1 MKKSTIF
8 LILLVYI
15 ASFVIVGLFGIQVRA
30 HNEIVYVEN
39 ISLTPIN
46 QEALVNYK
54 YDETNKK
61 YTFIAYYEDGLVIQ
75 LKANVTPANQNPVI
89 RDFWLE
95 YDSEIAEI
103 TVVDSVFININ
114 VKEDGALDFS
124 VVSTDGLDLTIN
136 ATLLVLYA

>member
-1 MKKSTIF
+1 MQDYKNK
-8 LILLVYI
+8 
-15 ASFVIVGLFGIQVRA
+15 VID
-30 HNEIVYVEN
+30 EIEEDSEFYF
-39 ISLTPIN
+39 I
-46 QEALVNYK
+46 
-54 YDETNKK
+54 YDEEDYVFFET
-61 YTFIAYYEDGLVIQ
+61 TEGQLIIIERTSSSYYEDGLVIQ
-75 LKANVTPANQNPVI
+75 LKANVTPANATNSAVKVS
-89 RDFWLE
+89 

>member
-75 LKANVTPANQNPVI
+75 LKANVTPANATNSAVKVS
-89 RDFWLE
+89 